1 MNIYEKIFILDPN
14 LDDAAVEGIVEKVRD
29 VIVKQGGEVLKTE
42 NWGRRKLAYELNKRD
57 KGYYVLLLF
66 QSPPKT
72 ISELERFCKVNDSI
86 VKFMVVKLTKKKQ
99 IEAAMPKSVE
109 PEGADVKGEE
119 KAVEE
124 SPAAEAGTEASTEE
138 QKDV

>member
-14 LDDAAVEGIVEKVRD
+14 LDDAAVESVVEKVKD

-42 NWGRRKLAYELNKRD
+42 NWGRRKLAYALNKRD
-57 KGYYVLLLF
+57 KGCYILLLF

-72 ISELERFCKVNDSI
+72 ISELERFCKVNDSV

-99 IEAAMPKSVE
+99 IEAAMPKSAE
-109 PEGADVKGEE
+109 SEGADVKGEE
-119 KAVEE
+119 KKVEE
-124 SPAAEAGTEASTEE
+124 SPATETSAEASTEE